1 MALSIEQIQKEIREN
16 RKGPVL
22 SKARA
27 YQNRIKF
34 HVETRVS
41 PYFSQ
46 PLNDFLSNVA
56 SLIPDDKFRIFKLL
70 FRFPLK
76 TNEVTGIAFDK
87 LFRVFDGRD
96 PKFNFQFRNTEQRDD
111 WEWYRQEK
119 LHEPQVW
126 KSVGWEYLKTE
137 INSVLVV
144 DLPENQEGDRPE
156 PYFYWL
162 RIQDV
167 LTFDADPI
175 TGQMHWIIFYQ
186 GKDKVAVVD
195 DTSYRIFAFER
206 GGIVGE
212 PIIEHP
218 HGLRYCPARFFW
230 DKPISVDEPDL
241 KRSPIT
247 KQLES
252 LDWFLFFH
260 ISKKHL
266 DTYAGYPIYSGY
278 AMDCDF
284 RNDET
289 GDYCDGGFLK
299 DKHDHWKYDAN
310 GLVRC
315 PLCSSKR
322 ISGAGSFVEIPIP
335 SEGQPDLHD
344 PVKITTVDRNSL
356 DYNVA
361 EEERLKNAIID
372 GTVGVDSPVLTS
384 QAVNEKQV
392 SASYDSKT
400 TILQGIK
407 ESLERA
413 MEWVDKTICLLRYGN
428 DFISLNI
435 SLGTDFYLMSPPD
448 LRSLY
453 NTAKNSGASE
463 AELDSLQ
470 RQIIET
476 EYRDNPLELQRMLIL
491 NELEPYRH
499 IGRQEALTLF
509 EKNIISENDLRIKMN
524 FPDYIRRFER
534 ENTNIIEFGS
544 AIPFATKIER
554 IKAELDRYAT
564 EEKAKI
570 TSVTPPKTPLES
582 TQEQNLSKPL

>member
-1 MALSIEQIQKEIREN
+1 MGLNIEQIQKEIREN
-16 RKGPVL
+16 RKITVL
-22 SKARA
+22 NKAKA
-27 YQNRIKF
+27 HQNRIKF
-34 HVETRVS
+34 HTETKVS
-41 PYFSQ
+41 SFVSQ
-46 PLNDFLSNVA
+46 PLTDFLSNVS

-70 FRFPLK
+70 FRFPIK

-87 LFRVFDGRD
+87 LFRVYDGRD
-96 PKFNFQFRNTEQRDD
+96 PKYNYQFRNTELRDD

-119 LHEPQVW
+119 LHEPEIW
-126 KSVGWEYLKTE
+126 KSVGWEHLKTE

-144 DLPENQEGDRPE
+144 DLPEKQEGNRPD

-162 RIQDV
+162 RINDV
-167 LTFDADPI
+167 LTFSADPM
-175 TGQMHWIIFYQ
+175 TGQMHWIIFFQ
-186 GKDKVAVVD
+186 GRDKVAVID
-195 DTSYRIFAFER
+195 DKSYRIFAFDK
-206 GGIVGE
+206 GNITGD
-212 PIIEHP
+212 PIIENP
-218 HGLRYCPARFFW
+218 HDLGYCPARFFW
-230 DKPISVDEPDL
+230 DKPISLDEPDI

-252 LDWFLFFH
+252 LDWYLFFH
-260 ISKKHL
+260 ISKRHL

-284 RNDET
+284 HNDET

-322 ISGAGSFVEIPIP
+322 ISGAGSFVEVPIP
-335 SEGQPDLHD
+335 GEGQPDLHD
-344 PVKITTVDRNSL
+344 PVKITTVDRHSL
-356 DYNVA
+356 EYNVK
-361 EEERLKNAIID
+361 EEERLKDAIID

-413 MEWVDKTICLLRYGN
+413 QKWTDETVCRLRYGN
-428 DFISLNI
+428 DFISASI
-435 SLGTDFYLMSPPD
+435 SLGTDFYLMSPSD

-453 NTAKNSGASE
+453 NSAKNAGASE
-463 AELDSLQ
+463 SELDSIQ
-470 RQIIET
+470 KQIIET

-499 IGRQEALTLF
+499 IGRQEALTLY
-509 EKNIISENDLRIKMN
+509 EKNIMPESDLRIKMN
-524 FPDYIRRFER
+524 FPDYVRRFER
-534 ENTNIIEFGS
+534 ENTNVIEFGS
-544 AIPFATKIER
+544 AIPFNEKINR
-554 IKAELDRYAT
+554 IRAEFEKYVE
-564 EEKAKI
+564 EEKARI
-570 TSVTPPKTPLES
+570 SPEIPPKTP
-582 TQEQNLSKPL
+582 QNSLNEPDTI

>member
-1 MALSIEQIQKEIREN
+1 MGLSIGQIQKEIREN
-16 RKGPVL
+16 RKGAIL
-22 SKARA
+22 NKAKA

-41 PYFSQ
+41 THISQ
-46 PLNDFLSNVA
+46 PLNDFLSNTS
-56 SLIPDDKFRIFKLL
+56 SLIPDDKFRIFKIL

-76 TNEVTGIAFDK
+76 TNDITGTAFDK
-87 LFRVFDGRD
+87 LFRVYDGRD
-96 PKFNFQFRNTEQRDD
+96 PKYNYQFRNTGERDD
-111 WEWYRQEK
+111 WEWYRQEI
-119 LHEPQVW
+119 LHEPEIW

-137 INSVLVV
+137 INSVLIV
-144 DLPENQEGDRPE
+144 DLPEVQEGDRPE

-167 LTFDADPI
+167 ITFDADPVS
-175 TGQMHWIIFYQ
+175 GQMHWIAFWQ
-186 GKDKVAVVD
+186 GKDRVAVID
-195 DTSYRIFAFER
+195 DVSYRIFPWEKSS
-206 GGIVGE
+206 ISDI
-212 PIIEHP
+212 PLSEHV
-218 HGLRYCPARFFW
+218 HGLGYCPARFYW
-230 DKPISVDEPDL
+230 DSPISLDEPDI

-315 PLCSSKR
+315 PVCGSKR
-322 ISGAGSFVEIPIP
+322 ISGAGSFVEVPIP
-335 SEGQPDLHD
+335 GEGQPDLHD
-344 PVKITTVDRNSL
+344 PVKITTVDRHSL
-356 DYNVA
+356 EYNVK

-372 GTVGVDSPVLTS
+372 GIVGVDSPVLTS

-400 TILQGIK
+400 TVLQGIK
-407 ESLERA
+407 RSLERA
-413 MEWVDKTICLLRYGN
+413 MEWVDKTVCLLRYG
-428 DFISLNI
+428 DGFISASI
-435 SLGTDFYLMSPPD
+435 SLGTDFYLMSPSD

-453 NTAKNSGASE
+453 NSAKNSGASE
-463 AELDSLQ
+463 SELDSLQ

-491 NELEPYRH
+491 SELEPYRH
-499 IGRQEALTLF
+499 MSRQEALGLY
-509 EKNIISENDLRIKMN
+509 EKNIIPESDLRIKMN
-524 FPDYIRRFER
+524 FPDYVRRFER
-534 ENTNIIEFGS
+534 ENINVIEFGS
-544 AIPFATKIER
+544 AISFP
-554 IKAELDRYAT
+554 
-564 EEKAKI
+564 AKI
-570 TSVTPPKTPLES
+570 QKIRDEFEKYAQEDKARTPSNLALNPPKTD
-582 TQEQNLSKPL
+582 

>member
-1 MALSIEQIQKEIREN
+1 MGLSIDQIQREIREN

-34 HVETRVS
+34 HTETRVTT
-41 PYFSQ
+41 YFSQ
-46 PLNDFLSNVA
+46 PLTDFLSNVA

-96 PKFNFQFRNTEQRDD
+96 PKFNYQFRNTEQRDD

-119 LHEPQVW
+119 LHEPEVW
-126 KSVGWEYLKTE
+126 KSIGWEHLKTE
-137 INSVLVV
+137 INSVLIV
-144 DLPENQEGDRPE
+144 DLPEVQEGDRPE

-167 LTFDADPI
+167 INFEADPV
-175 TGQMHWIIFYQ
+175 TAEMHWIVFYQ

-195 DTSYRIFAFER
+195 DESYRIFNWAKGNIS
-206 GGIVGE
+206 GG

-218 HGLRYCPARFFW
+218 HGLGYCPARFFW
-230 DKPISVDEPDL
+230 DKPISLDDPDI
-241 KRSPIT
+241 KQSPIT

-284 RNDET
+284 HNDET

-322 ISGAGSFVEIPIP
+322 ISGAGSFVEVPIP
-335 SEGQPDLHD
+335 GEGQPDLHD
-344 PVKITTVDRNSL
+344 PIKIVTVDRHSL
-356 DYNVA
+356 QYNVD
-361 EEERLKNAIID
+361 EEKRLKNDIID
-372 GTVGVDSPVLTS
+372 STVGVDSPVLTS

-413 MEWVDKTICLLRYGN
+413 MVWVDRTICMLRYGS
-428 DFISLNI
+428 DFLSANI
-435 SLGTDFYLMSPPD
+435 SLGTDFYLLSPSD
-448 LRSLY
+448 LRNLY

-463 AELDSLQ
+463 SELDALQ

-499 IGRQEALTLF
+499 IGRQEAMTLF
-509 EKNIISENDLRIKMN
+509 EKGIMPEADFRIKMN
-524 FPDYIRRFER
+524 FPDYVRRFER
-534 ENTNIIEFGS
+534 ENTNVIEFGS
-544 AIPFATKIER
+544 AISFDAKIDR
-554 IKAELDRYAT
+554 IRAEFEKYAQ
-564 EEKAKI
+564 EEKDKI
-570 TSVTPPKTPLES
+570 PGVTTPKTP
-582 TQEQNLSKPL
+582 QNEE

>member
-1 MALSIEQIQKEIREN
+1 MGLSIEQIQKEVKEN
-16 RKGPVL
+16 RKGQVL
-22 SKARA
+22 SKAKA
-27 YQNRIKF
+27 HQNRIKF
-34 HVETRVS
+34 HAETRVT

-46 PLNDFLSNVA
+46 PLTDFLSNVA

-76 TNEVTGIAFDK
+76 TNDVTGIAFDK

-96 PKFNFQFRNTEQRDD
+96 PKYNYQFRNTEQRDD
-111 WEWYRQEK
+111 WEWYRQEM
-119 LHEPQVW
+119 LHEPEVW

-144 DLPENQEGDRPE
+144 DLPEVQTGERPE

-162 RIQDV
+162 KIQDV
-167 LTFDADPI
+167 VTFEANPV
-175 TGQMHWIIFYQ
+175 TGQMDWIVFYQ
-186 GKDKVAVVD
+186 GKDRVAVID
-195 DTSYRIFAFER
+195 DTSYRIFNFDK
-206 GGIVGE
+206 GNITGE

-218 HGLRYCPARFFW
+218 HGLGYCPARFFW
-230 DKPISVDEPDL
+230 DKPISLDEPDI

-284 RNDET
+284 HNDET

-322 ISGAGSFVEIPIP
+322 ISGAGSFVEVPIP
-335 SEGQPDLHD
+335 GEGQPDLHD
-344 PVKITTVDRNSL
+344 PVKITTVDRHSL
-356 DYNVA
+356 QYNVT

-400 TILQGIK
+400 TVLQGIK
-407 ESLERA
+407 ESIEHA
-413 MEWVDKTICLLRYGN
+413 EKWVDETCCRLRYGN
-428 DFISLNI
+428 DFISASI
-435 SLGTDFYLMSPPD
+435 SLGTDFYLMSPAD

-453 NTAKNSGASE
+453 NSAKNSGASE

-470 RQIIET
+470 KQIIET
-476 EYRDNPLELQRMLIL
+476 EYRDNPLELQRMIIL

-499 IGRQEALTLF
+499 IGRQEAITLF
-509 EKNIISENDLRIKMN
+509 EKGIMPEMDLRIKMN

-534 ENTNIIEFGS
+534 ENINVIEFGTV
-544 AIPFATKIER
+544 IPFSSKIQKIRE
-554 IKAELDRYAT
+554 KLEEYAK
-564 EEKAKI
+564 EDKAKI
-570 TSVTPPKTPLES
+570 PIETTPKTPLGG
-582 TQEQNLSKPL
+582 TQE

>member
-1 MALSIEQIQKEIREN
+1 MGLSIEQIQKEIKEN

-22 SKARA
+22 SKAKA
-27 YQNRIKF
+27 HQNRIKF
-34 HVETRVS
+34 HTETRVS

-46 PLNDFLSNVA
+46 PLHDFLSNVA
-56 SLIPDDKFRIFKLL
+56 SLIPDDKFRIFKTL
-70 FRFPLK
+70 FRFPIK

-87 LFRVFDGRD
+87 LFRVYDGRD
-96 PKFNFQFRNTEQRDD
+96 PKYNYQFRNTQERDD
-111 WEWYRQEK
+111 WEWYRQNI
-119 LHEPQVW
+119 LHEPEIW
-126 KSVGWEYLKTE
+126 RSVGWEHLKTE

-144 DLPENQEGDRPE
+144 DLPETQEGERPE

-162 RIQDV
+162 KIKDV
-167 LTFDADPI
+167 VTFEADPV
-175 TGQMHWIIFYQ
+175 TGAMHWIVFYQ
-186 GKDKVAVVD
+186 GPDKVAVID
-195 DTSYRIFAFER
+195 DETYRIFSFER
-206 GGIVGE
+206 GNVAGTPLV
-212 PIIEHP
+212 EHP
-218 HGLRYCPARFFW
+218 HYLGYCPARFFW
-230 DKPISVDEPDL
+230 DKPISLDEPDV
-241 KRSPIT
+241 KQSPIT

-252 LDWFLFFH
+252 LDWYLFFH
-260 ISKKHL
+260 ISKRHL

-284 RNDET
+284 HNDET

-299 DKHDHWKYDAN
+299 DKHGHWKYDAN

-322 ISGAGSFVEIPIP
+322 ISGAGSFVEVPIP
-335 SEGQPDLHD
+335 GEGQPDLHD
-344 PVKITTVDRNSL
+344 PVKITTVDRHSL
-356 DYNVA
+356 QYNVD

-400 TILQGIK
+400 TVLKGIK
-407 ESLERA
+407 ESLEHA
-413 MEWVDKTICLLRYGN
+413 EKFVDETICRLRYGN
-428 DFISLNI
+428 DFISASI
-435 SLGTDFYLMSPPD
+435 SLGTDFYLMSPSD

-453 NTAKNSGASE
+453 NNAKNSGASE
-463 AELDSLQ
+463 SELDSLQ
-470 RQIIET
+470 KQIIET

-509 EKNIISENDLRIKMN
+509 EKNIMPETDLRIKMN

-534 ENTNIIEFGS
+534 ENTNVIEFGS
-544 AIPFATKIER
+544 ALPFQRKISR
-554 IKAELDRYAT
+554 IRQELERYAD
-564 EEKAKI
+564 EEKMR
-570 TSVTPPKTPLES
+570 VTPTPGSEPEPG
-582 TQEQNLSKPL
+582 TTRNQG

>member
-1 MALSIEQIQKEIREN
+1 MS
-16 RKGPVL
+16 
-22 SKARA
+22 S
-27 YQNRIKF
+27 
-34 HVETRVS
+34 
-41 PYFSQ
+41 YFSQ
-46 PLNDFLSNVA
+46 PLHDFLSNVA

-167 LTFDADPI
+167 LTFDADPVS
-175 TGQMHWIIFYQ
+175 GQMYWIIFYQ

-206 GGIVGE
+206 GGITGE

-218 HGLRYCPARFFW
+218 HGLGYCPARFFW

-284 RNDET
+284 HNDET

-322 ISGAGSFVEIPIP
+322 ISGAGSFVEVPIP
-335 SEGQPDLHD
+335 GEGQPDLHD
-344 PVKITTVDRNSL
+344 PVKITTVDRHSL
-356 DYNVA
+356 EYNVT

-407 ESLERA
+407 ESLEKA

-435 SLGTDFYLMSPPD
+435 SLGTDFYLMSPSD

-509 EKNIISENDLRIKMN
+509 EKNIMPEQDLRIKMN

-534 ENTNIIEFGS
+534 ENTNVIEFGS
-544 AIPFATKIER
+544 AIPFREKIER
-554 IKAELDRYAT
+554 IREELNRYAE

-570 TSVTPPKTPLES
+570 PNVTTPKTPLNANE
-582 TQEQNLSKPL
+582 E

>member
-1 MALSIEQIQKEIREN
+1 MGLSIEQIRKEIKEN
-16 RKGPVL
+16 RKGQIL
-22 SKARA
+22 SKAKA
-27 YQNRIKF
+27 HQNRIKF
-34 HVETRVS
+34 HAETRVS
-41 PYFSQ
+41 PYVSQ
-46 PLNDFLSNVA
+46 PLTDFLSNVA
-56 SLIPDDKFRIFKLL
+56 SLIPDDKFRIFKIL

-76 TNEVTGIAFDK
+76 TNEVTSIAFDK
-87 LFRVFDGRD
+87 LFRVYDGRD
-96 PKFNFQFRNTEQRDD
+96 PKYNYQFRNTQQRDD
-111 WEWYRQEK
+111 WEWYRQEV
-119 LHEPQVW
+119 LHEPEIW
-126 KSVGWEYLKTE
+126 RSVGWEYLKTE

-144 DLPENQEGDRPE
+144 DLPLEQKGSLPE

-162 RIQDV
+162 RIKDV
-167 LTFDADPI
+167 LTFEADPV
-175 TGQMHWIIFYQ
+175 TAQMHWLIFFQ
-186 GKDKVAVVD
+186 GHDKVAVID
-195 DTSYRIFAFER
+195 DESYRIFPYEKGTIA
-206 GGIVGE
+206 GE

-218 HGLRYCPARFFW
+218 HGLGYCPARFFW
-230 DKPISVDEPDL
+230 DKPISLDEPDI
-241 KRSPIT
+241 KQSPIT

-252 LDWFLFFH
+252 LDWYLFFH
-260 ISKKHL
+260 ISKRHL

-284 RNDET
+284 HNDET

-322 ISGAGSFVEIPIP
+322 ISGAGSFVEVPIP
-335 SEGQPDLHD
+335 GEGQPDLHD
-344 PVKITTVDRNSL
+344 PVKITTVDRHSL
-356 DYNVA
+356 QYNVD

-400 TILQGIK
+400 TVLKGIK
-407 ESLERA
+407 ESLEHA
-413 MEWVDKTICLLRYGN
+413 EKFVDETICRLRYGN
-428 DFISLNI
+428 DFISASI
-435 SLGTDFYLMSPPD
+435 SLGTDFYLMSPAD

-463 AELDSLQ
+463 SELDSLQ
-470 RQIIET
+470 KQIIET

-499 IGRQEALTLF
+499 IGRQEALTLY
-509 EKNIISENDLRIKMN
+509 EKNIMPEEDLRIKMN

-534 ENTNIIEFGS
+534 ENTNVIEFGS
-544 AIPFATKIER
+544 AISFEKKIAR
-554 IKAELDRYAT
+554 IREELNKYAQ

-570 TSVTPPKTPLES
+570 PSVTEPKTP
-582 TQEQNLSKPL
+582 QNAIEE

>member
-1 MALSIEQIQKEIREN
+1 MGLSIEQIQKEIKEN
-16 RKGPVL
+16 RKGQIL
-22 SKARA
+22 SKAKA
-27 YQNRIKF
+27 HQNRIKF
-34 HVETRVS
+34 HAETRVS

-46 PLNDFLSNVA
+46 PLTDFLSNVA
-56 SLIPDDKFRIFKLL
+56 SLIPDDKFRIFKIL

-76 TNEVTGIAFDK
+76 TNEVTSIAFDK
-87 LFRVFDGRD
+87 LFRVYDGRD
-96 PKFNFQFRNTEQRDD
+96 PKYNYQFRNTQQRDD
-111 WEWYRQEK
+111 WEWYRQEV
-119 LHEPQVW
+119 LHEPEIW
-126 KSVGWEYLKTE
+126 RSVGWEHLKTE

-144 DLPENQEGDRPE
+144 DLPLEQKGNLPE

-162 RIQDV
+162 RIKDV
-167 LTFDADPI
+167 LTFEADPI
-175 TGQMHWIIFYQ
+175 TAQMHWLIFFQ
-186 GKDKVAVVD
+186 GPDKVAVID
-195 DTSYRIFAFER
+195 DETYRIFPYEKGTIA
-206 GGIVGE
+206 GE

-218 HGLRYCPARFFW
+218 HGLGYCPARFFW
-230 DKPISVDEPDL
+230 DKPISLDEPDI
-241 KRSPIT
+241 KQSPIT

-252 LDWFLFFH
+252 LDWYLFFH
-260 ISKKHL
+260 ISKRHL

-278 AMDCDF
+278 AIDCDF
-284 RNDET
+284 HNDET

-322 ISGAGSFVEIPIP
+322 ISGAGSFVEVPIP
-335 SEGQPDLHD
+335 GEGQPDLHD
-344 PVKITTVDRNSL
+344 PVKITTVDRHSL
-356 DYNVA
+356 QYNVD

-400 TILQGIK
+400 TVLKGIK
-407 ESLERA
+407 ESLEHA
-413 MEWVDKTICLLRYGN
+413 EKFVDETICRLRYGN
-428 DFISLNI
+428 DFISANI
-435 SLGTDFYLMSPPD
+435 SLGTDFYLMSPAD

-463 AELDSLQ
+463 SELDSLQ
-470 RQIIET
+470 KQIIET

-499 IGRQEALTLF
+499 IGRQEALTLY
-509 EKNIISENDLRIKMN
+509 EKNIMPGEDLRIKMN

-534 ENTNIIEFGS
+534 ENTNVIEFGS
-544 AIPFATKIER
+544 AIPFDKKIAR
-554 IKAELDRYAT
+554 IREELNKYAQEEEAKISSVTEPKTPQNAT
-564 EEKAKI
+564 EE
-570 TSVTPPKTPLES
+570 
-582 TQEQNLSKPL
+582 

>member
-1 MALSIEQIQKEIREN
+1 MGLSIEQIKKEIREN
-16 RKGPVL
+16 KKGPVL
-22 SKARA
+22 GKIKA

-41 PYFSQ
+41 TYFSQ
-46 PLNDFLSNVA
+46 PLHDFLSNVA

-76 TNEVTGIAFDK
+76 TNEVTSIAFDK
-87 LFRVFDGRD
+87 LFRVYDGRD
-96 PKFNFQFRNTEQRDD
+96 PKYNYQFLNTEQRDD
-111 WEWYRQEK
+111 WEWYRQEI
-119 LHEPQVW
+119 LHEPEVW

-144 DLPENQEGDRPE
+144 DLPEKQEGDRPE

-162 RIQDV
+162 KIQDV
-167 LTFDADPI
+167 IAFDADPVS
-175 TGQMHWIIFYQ
+175 GQMHWIVFYQ
-186 GKDKVAVVD
+186 GENKAAVID
-195 DTSYRIFAFER
+195 DVSYRIFNFSK
-206 GGIVGE
+206 GNILDNPIV
-212 PIIEHP
+212 EHQ
-218 HGLRYCPARFFW
+218 HGLGYCPARFFW
-230 DKPISVDEPDL
+230 DKPISLDEPDI
-241 KRSPIT
+241 KRSPIA

-260 ISKKHL
+260 ISKRHL

-284 RNDET
+284 HNDET

-322 ISGAGSFVEIPIP
+322 IAGAGSFVEVPIP
-335 SEGQPDLHD
+335 GEGQPDLHD
-344 PVKITTVDRNSL
+344 PVKITTVDRHSL
-356 DYNVA
+356 EYNVA

-400 TILQGIK
+400 TVLQGIK

-413 MEWVDKTICLLRYGN
+413 MVWVDKTVCLLRYGS
-428 DFISLNI
+428 DFISASI
-435 SLGTDFYLMSPPD
+435 SLGTDFYLMSPSD
-448 LRSLY
+448 LRTLY
-453 NTAKNSGASE
+453 RSAKDSGASE

-470 RQIIET
+470 KQIIET

-499 IGRQEALTLF
+499 IGRTEALSLF
-509 EKNIISENDLRIKMN
+509 DKGIMPEADLRIKMN
-524 FPDYIRRFER
+524 FPDYVRRFER
-534 ENTNIIEFGS
+534 ENTNVIEFGS
-544 AIPFATKIER
+544 AIPFKTKIER
-554 IKAELDRYAT
+554 IRAEFEKYAK
-564 EEKAKI
+564 EEGDK
-570 TSVTPPKTPLES
+570 TPSKTTPKTPQTGS
-582 TQEQNLSKPL
+582 

>member
-27 YQNRIKF
+27 HQNRIKF

-46 PLNDFLSNVA
+46 PLHDFLSNVA

-167 LTFDADPI
+167 LTFDADPV

-206 GGIVGE
+206 GGITGE

-218 HGLRYCPARFFW
+218 HGLGYCPARFFW

-284 RNDET
+284 HNDET

-335 SEGQPDLHD
+335 GEGQPDLHD
-344 PVKITTVDRNSL
+344 PVKITTVDQHSL
-356 DYNVA
+356 EYNVT

-384 QAVNEKQV
+384 QAVNEKQI

-435 SLGTDFYLMSPPD
+435 SLGTDFYLMSPSD

-509 EKNIISENDLRIKMN
+509 EKNIMPENDLRIKMN

-554 IKAELDRYAT
+554 IRAELDRYAT

-570 TSVTPPKTPLES
+570 TSVTPLKTPLES
-582 TQEQNLSKPL
+582 TQE

>member
-1 MALSIEQIQKEIREN
+1 MALSIEQIQKEVREN
-16 RKGPVL
+16 RKAQIL
-22 SKARA
+22 SKAKA
-27 YQNRIKF
+27 HQNRIKF
-34 HVETRVS
+34 HAETRVT
-41 PYFSQ
+41 PYLSQ
-46 PLNDFLSNVA
+46 PLTDFLSNVA
-56 SLIPDDKFRIFKLL
+56 SLIPDDKFRIFKIL
-70 FRFPLK
+70 FRFPIK

-96 PKFNFQFRNTEQRDD
+96 PKYNFQFRTTEQRDD
-111 WEWYRQEK
+111 WEWYRQEV
-119 LHEPQVW
+119 LHEPEIW
-126 KSVGWEYLKTE
+126 KSVGWEFLKTE

-144 DLPENQEGDRPE
+144 DLPETQKGDSPE

-162 RIQDV
+162 KIKDV
-167 LTFDADPI
+167 VTFDADPVS
-175 TGQMHWIIFYQ
+175 GQMRWIIFYQ
-186 GKDKVAVVD
+186 GEDRVAVLD
-195 DTSYRIFAFER
+195 DETYRIFKYEK
-206 GGIVGE
+206 GNIVGE
-212 PIIEHP
+212 PTIEHP
-218 HGLRYCPARFFW
+218 HGLGYCPARFFW
-230 DKPISVDEPDL
+230 DKPISLDEPDI

-284 RNDET
+284 HNDET

-322 ISGAGSFVEIPIP
+322 ISGAGSFVEVPIP
-335 SEGQPDLHD
+335 GEGQPDLHD
-344 PVKITTVDRNSL
+344 PVKITTVDRHSL
-356 DYNVA
+356 QYNVT

-400 TILQGIK
+400 TVLQGIK

-413 MEWVDKTICLLRYGN
+413 MEWVDKTCCLLRYGK
-428 DFISLNI
+428 DFLSVSI
-435 SLGTDFYLMSPPD
+435 SLGTDFYLMSPSD

-453 NTAKNSGASE
+453 NNAKNSGASE
-463 AELDSLQ
+463 SELDSLQ
-470 RQIIET
+470 KQIIET

-499 IGRQEALTLF
+499 IGRQEALTLY
-509 EKNIISENDLRIKMN
+509 EKGIMPEMDLRIKMN
-524 FPDYIRRFER
+524 FPDYVRRFER
-534 ENTNIIEFGS
+534 ENTNVIEFGS
-544 AIPFATKIER
+544 LIPFKTKIQNIRAIFE
-554 IKAELDRYAT
+554 KYAQ
-564 EEKAKI
+564 EEKDRI
-570 TSVTPPKTPLES
+570 PGVTTPKTPLE
-582 TQEQNLSKPL
+582 

>member
-1 MALSIEQIQKEIREN
+1 M
-16 RKGPVL
+16 
-22 SKARA
+22 
-27 YQNRIKF
+27 
-34 HVETRVS
+34 ETRVS
-41 PYFSQ
+41 PYFST
-46 PLNDFLSNVA
+46 PLHDFLSNVA

-87 LFRVFDGRD
+87 LYRVFDGRD
-96 PKFNFQFRNTEQRDD
+96 PKYNFQFRNTEQRDD

-119 LHEPQVW
+119 LHEPQIW
-126 KSVGWEYLKTE
+126 KSVGWEFLKTE

-144 DLPENQEGDRPE
+144 DLPEAQEGERPE

-167 LTFDADPI
+167 ITFEADPV
-175 TGQMHWIIFYQ
+175 TGQMEFIVFFQ
-186 GKDKVAVVD
+186 GENRVAVLD
-195 DTSYRIFAFER
+195 NESYRIFSYEK
-206 GGIVGE
+206 GNITGE
-212 PIIEHP
+212 PLINHP
-218 HGLRYCPARFFW
+218 HGLGYCPARFFW
-230 DKPISVDEPDL
+230 DKPISLDEPDI

-260 ISKKHL
+260 ISKRHL

-284 RNDET
+284 HNDET

-322 ISGAGSFVEIPIP
+322 ISGAGSFVEVPIP
-335 SEGQPDLHD
+335 GEGQPDLHD
-344 PVKITTVDRNSL
+344 PVKITTVDRHSL
-356 DYNVA
+356 QYNVD
-361 EEERLKNAIID
+361 EEKRLKEAIID

-400 TILQGIK
+400 TVLQGIK

-413 MEWVDKTICLLRYGN
+413 MEWVDKTVCLLRYGN
-428 DFISLNI
+428 DFLSVNI
-435 SLGTDFYLMSPPD
+435 SLGTDFYLMSPSD
-448 LRSLY
+448 LRNLY
-453 NTAKNSGASE
+453 NVAKNSGASE
-463 AELDSLQ
+463 SELDSLQ

-509 EKNIISENDLRIKMN
+509 EKNIMPENDLRIKMN

-534 ENTNIIEFGS
+534 ENTNVIEFGS
-544 AIPFATKIER
+544 AIPFATKIAKIRE
-554 IKAELDRYAT
+554 ELDRYAT

-570 TSVTPPKTPLES
+570 PSVTEPKTPLER
-582 TQEQNLSKPL
+582 TLE

>member
-1 MALSIEQIQKEIREN
+1 MGLSIEQIQKEIREN
-16 RKGPVL
+16 RKGQIL
-22 SKARA
+22 SKAKA
-27 YQNRIKF
+27 HQNRIKF
-34 HVETRVS
+34 HAETRVS

-46 PLNDFLSNVA
+46 PLTDFLSNVA
-56 SLIPDDKFRIFKLL
+56 SLIPDDKFRIFKTL
-70 FRFPLK
+70 FRFPIK
-76 TNEVTGIAFDK
+76 TNEVTSIAFDK
-87 LFRVFDGRD
+87 LFRVYDGRD
-96 PKFNFQFRNTEQRDD
+96 PKYNYQFRNTQQRDD
-111 WEWYRQEK
+111 WEWYRQEV
-119 LHEPQVW
+119 LHEPEIW
-126 KSVGWEYLKTE
+126 RSVGWEHLKTE

-144 DLPENQEGDRPE
+144 DLPLEQKGNLPE

-162 RIQDV
+162 RIKDV
-167 LTFDADPI
+167 LTFEADPV
-175 TGQMHWIIFYQ
+175 TAEMHWIIFFQ
-186 GKDKVAVVD
+186 GPDKVAVID
-195 DTSYRIFAFER
+195 DESYRIFPYDKGNIAND
-206 GGIVGE
+206 
-212 PIIEHP
+212 PILTHP
-218 HGLRYCPARFFW
+218 HGLGYCPARFFW
-230 DKPISVDEPDL
+230 DKPISLDEPDI
-241 KRSPIT
+241 KQSPIT

-252 LDWFLFFH
+252 LDWYLFFH

-284 RNDET
+284 HNDET

-299 DKHDHWKYDAN
+299 DKHDHWRYDAN

-322 ISGAGSFVEIPIP
+322 ISGAGSFVEVPIP
-335 SEGQPDLHD
+335 GDGQPDLHD
-344 PVKITTVDRNSL
+344 PVKITTVDRHSL
-356 DYNVA
+356 QYNVD
-361 EEERLKNAIID
+361 EENRLKNDIID

-400 TILQGIK
+400 TILKGIK

-413 MEWVDKTICLLRYGN
+413 MMWVDKTACLLRYGN
-428 DFISLNI
+428 DFISLSI
-435 SLGTDFYLMSPPD
+435 SLGTDFYLMSPAD
-448 LRSLY
+448 LRNLY
-453 NTAKNSGASE
+453 NNAKNSGASE

-499 IGRQEALTLF
+499 IGRQEALTLY
-509 EKNIISENDLRIKMN
+509 EKNIMPEEDLRIKTN

-534 ENTNIIEFGS
+534 ENTNVIEFGS
-544 AIPFATKIER
+544 AISFDQKIAR
-554 IKAELDRYAT
+554 IREELNRYAQ

-570 TSVTPPKTPLES
+570 PSVTKPKPT
-582 TQEQNLSKPL
+582 QNLNEE

>member
-1 MALSIEQIQKEIREN
+1 MGLSIEQIRKEIKEN
-16 RKGPVL
+16 RKGQIL
-22 SKARA
+22 SRAKAH
-27 YQNRIKF
+27 QNRIKF
-34 HVETRVS
+34 HAETRVS

-46 PLNDFLSNVA
+46 PLTDFLSNVA
-56 SLIPDDKFRIFKLL
+56 SLIPDDKFRIFKIL

-76 TNEVTGIAFDK
+76 TNEVTSIAFDK
-87 LFRVFDGRD
+87 LFRVYDGRD
-96 PKFNFQFRNTEQRDD
+96 PKYNYQFRNTQQRDD

-119 LHEPQVW
+119 LHEPEIW
-126 KSVGWEYLKTE
+126 RSVGWEHLKTE

-144 DLPENQEGDRPE
+144 DLPLEQKGSLPE

-162 RIQDV
+162 RIKDV
-167 LTFDADPI
+167 LTFEANPV
-175 TGQMHWIIFYQ
+175 TAEMRWIIFFQ
-186 GKDKVAVVD
+186 GPDKVAVID
-195 DTSYRIFAFER
+195 DESYRIFPYEKGNIA
-206 GGIVGE
+206 GE

-218 HGLRYCPARFFW
+218 HGLGYCPARFFW
-230 DKPISVDEPDL
+230 DKPISLDEPDI
-241 KRSPIT
+241 KQSPIT

-252 LDWFLFFH
+252 LDWYLFFH
-260 ISKKHL
+260 ISKRHL

-284 RNDET
+284 HNDET

-322 ISGAGSFVEIPIP
+322 ISGAGSFVEVPIP
-335 SEGQPDLHD
+335 GEGQPDLHD
-344 PVKITTVDRNSL
+344 PVKITTVDRHSL
-356 DYNVA
+356 QYNVN

-400 TILQGIK
+400 TILKGIK
-407 ESLERA
+407 ESLEHA
-413 MEWVDKTICLLRYGN
+413 EKFVDETICRLRYGN
-428 DFISLNI
+428 DFISASI
-435 SLGTDFYLMSPPD
+435 SLGTDFYLMSPAD

-463 AELDSLQ
+463 SELDSLQ
-470 RQIIET
+470 KQIIET
-476 EYRDNPLELQRMLIL
+476 EYRDSPLELQRMLIL

-509 EKNIISENDLRIKMN
+509 EKNIMPEEDLRIKMN

-534 ENTNIIEFGS
+534 ENTNVIEFGS
-544 AIPFATKIER
+544 AISFEKKIAR
-554 IKAELDRYAT
+554 IREELNKYAQ

-570 TSVTPPKTPLES
+570 PGVTEPKTP
-582 TQEQNLSKPL
+582 QNVSEE